1 MAGVYD
7 TMFKNAAQQ
16 AVKQLGEGLDT
27 TITYSVIKNGSY
39 NVETGQQ
46 FAATTTYTD
55 IKVPIAFVRA
65 EEDEGRE
72 TRRAKLYI
80 TPDLI
85 GNNQPNFNDE
95 ITMTYAGGTHTAQII
110 DIDTKAGGQTY
121 LFIVVVR
128 F

>member
-27 TITYSVIKNGSY
+27 TITYSVVTNGSY
-39 NVETGQQ
+39 NVSTGKQ
-46 FAATTTYTD
+46 FSSKTTYTD
-55 IKVPIAFVRA
+55 INVPMAFVKS

-72 TRRAKLYI
+72 IRRAKLYI

-85 GNNQPNFNDE
+85 GNNQPSFKYE
-95 ITMTYAGGTHTAQII
+95 LILSYAGGTHTTQII
-110 DIDTKAGGQTY
+110 DIDTKRGGQPY
-121 LFIVVVR
+121 LYILLVIF
-128 F
+128 

>member
-27 TITYSVIKNGSY
+27 TITYSVVTKGSY
-39 NVETGQQ
+39 NVATGKQ
-46 FAATTTYTD
+46 FSSKTSYTD
-55 IKVPIAFVRA
+55 INVPMAFVKS
-65 EEDEGRE
+65 EEDLGRE
-72 TRRAKLYI
+72 TMEAKLYI

-85 GNNQPNFNDE
+85 NSHQPSFDDE
-95 ITMTYAGGTHTAQII
+95 IILSYGGGTHTAQIV
-110 DIDTKAGGQTY
+110 DIDTKRGGQPY
-121 LFIVVVR
+121 LYILLVR